1 MKTRGLLSRVST
13 RGTLTNAYNETIRT
27 HARPSTAAA
36 SKTEIASSE
45 SVRARATTAV
55 EYGSGL
61 ERTERR
67 RAQGH
72 CPPPDARTRA
82 RAFNA
87 PDASPPNTRV
97 TGGVIGNKLMS
108 HRSFCSLPTERP
120 RACQDAGNK
129 DGTSNRDPLETPK
142 VSAPDIDTSYGV
154 RPSTSPGSFLE
165 TSRASTDHAVTAP
178 PDLPPS
184 HISVHP
190 PNQSKTARRA
200 ECRGTR
206 DHHQAIKTGRLEV
219 MPVRKPR
226 VGQRSM
232 LLSTPIPTPI
242 HVP

>member
-1 MKTRGLLSRVST
+1 MKTWGLLSRVST

-87 PDASPPNTRV
+87 PDASPPNTQV
-97 TGGVIGNKLMS
+97 TGGFGPIVL
-108 HRSFCSLPTERP
+108 F
-120 RACQDAGNK
+120 AA
-129 DGTSNRDPLETPK
+129 
-142 VSAPDIDTSYGV
+142 
-154 RPSTSPGSFLE
+154 F
-165 TSRASTDHAVTAP
+165 
-178 PDLPPS
+178 
-184 HISVHP
+184 P
-190 PNQSKTARRA
+190 PNDPGRVRTRETRMERLIGTPSRHPRSALQISTPRTASDPRL
-200 ECRGTR
+200 
-206 DHHQAIKTGRLEV
+206 HQAPSWR
-219 MPVRKPR
+219 R
-226 VGQRSM
+226 VGRQLTTS
-232 LLSTPIPTPI
+232 
-242 HVP
+242 

>member
-13 RGTLTNAYNETIRT
+13 WGTLTNAYNETIRT

-45 SVRARATTAV
+45 SIRARAPTAV

-61 ERTERR
+61 ERIKRR

-97 TGGVIGNKLMS
+97 TGGVIGNRLLS
-108 HRSFCSLPTERP
+108 HLSFCSLPTEEP

-129 DGTSNRDPLETPK
+129 DGTSNRDPLETSR
-142 VSAPDIDTSYGV
+142 VSALDISTLHGG
-154 RPSTSPGSFLE
+154 RPSTGQGFLPGDELGV
-165 TSRASTDHAVTAP
+165 D
-178 PDLPPS
+178 
-184 HISVHP
+184 
-190 PNQSKTARRA
+190 
-200 ECRGTR
+200 
-206 DHHQAIKTGRLEV
+206 
-219 MPVRKPR
+219 
-226 VGQRSM
+226 
-232 LLSTPIPTPI
+232 
-242 HVP
+242 

>member
-1 MKTRGLLSRVST
+1 M
-13 RGTLTNAYNETIRT
+13 
-27 HARPSTAAA
+27 
-36 SKTEIASSE
+36 
-45 SVRARATTAV
+45 
-55 EYGSGL
+55 
-61 ERTERR
+61 
-67 RAQGH
+67 GH
-72 CPPPDARTRA
+72 GRLP
-82 RAFNA
+82 
-87 PDASPPNTRV
+87 
-97 TGGVIGNKLMS
+97 S

-142 VSAPDIDTSYGV
+142 VSAPDIDTSYSA
-154 RPSTSPGSFLE
+154 RPSTSPRSFLE

-184 HISVHP
+184 HVSVHP
-190 PNQSKTARRA
+190 SNQSKTARRA

-232 LLSTPIPTPI
+232 LLSTPILTPI

>member
-1 MKTRGLLSRVST
+1 MYLCRGYQQGVPSPMRITRPSVHKTSSSIRCSV
-13 RGTLTNAYNETIRT
+13 RT

-36 SKTEIASSE
+36 SKTEIASRE
-45 SVRARATTAV
+45 SIRGRATTAV

-97 TGGVIGNKLMS
+97 TGGVIGNRLLS

-129 DGTSNRDPLETPK
+129 DGTSNRDPLRHPRSALQISTPR
-142 VSAPDIDTSYGV
+142 T
-154 RPSTSPGSFLE
+154 
-165 TSRASTDHAVTAP
+165 ASDP
-178 PDLPPS
+178 QL
-184 HISVHP
+184 
-190 PNQSKTARRA
+190 
-200 ECRGTR
+200 
-206 DHHQAIKTGRLEV
+206 HQAPSWR
-219 MPVRKPR
+219 R
-226 VGQRSM
+226 VGRR
-232 LLSTPIPTPI
+232 LTTP
-242 HVP
+242 

>member
-1 MKTRGLLSRVST
+1 M
-13 RGTLTNAYNETIRT
+13 
-27 HARPSTAAA
+27 
-36 SKTEIASSE
+36 
-45 SVRARATTAV
+45 
-55 EYGSGL
+55 
-61 ERTERR
+61 
-67 RAQGH
+67 
-72 CPPPDARTRA
+72 
-82 RAFNA
+82 
-87 PDASPPNTRV
+87 
-97 TGGVIGNKLMS
+97 IGNRFLS

-129 DGTSNRDPLETPK
+129 DETSNRDPLETPK

-165 TSRASTDHAVTAP
+165 TSRASTHHIVTAP

-184 HISVHP
+184 HVSVHP
-190 PNQSKTARRA
+190 SNQSKTARRA

-219 MPVRKPR
+219 MSVRKPR

>member
-1 MKTRGLLSRVST
+1 MRITRPSVHKTSSSIRRSV
-13 RGTLTNAYNETIRT
+13 RT

-97 TGGVIGNKLMS
+97 TGG
-108 HRSFCSLPTERP
+108 FCPIVLF
-120 RACQDAGNK
+120 AA
-129 DGTSNRDPLETPK
+129 
-142 VSAPDIDTSYGV
+142 
-154 RPSTSPGSFLE
+154 F
-165 TSRASTDHAVTAP
+165 
-178 PDLPPS
+178 
-184 HISVHP
+184 P
-190 PNQSKTARRA
+190 PNDPGRVRTRETRMERLIGTPSRHPRSALRISAHYTASDPRPNRVPSW
-200 ECRGTR
+200 G
-206 DHHQAIKTGRLEV
+206 
-219 MPVRKPR
+219 R
-226 VGQRSM
+226 VGRR
-232 LLSTPIPTPI
+232 LTTPQPPRRICRHI
-242 HVP
+242 VQACDR